1 MRVLRV
7 HHGGRDPSQRSRERA
22 LAAAGADVVLLVP
35 SSWPEPGAQIDA
47 VVEDF
52 TVVALPVERSGDA
65 VRHRYAVT
73 SAELGAVLERQ
84 RPDLV
89 DIDAEPY
96 SMVTRQWLAAVP
108 RGLRT
113 VGSTAQNLAR
123 RHPPPLAGYERTAYR
138 RLGGIY
144 TATRQAASVTW
155 GKGFRGELTVLPVGH
170 DPAVH
175 RPGRQFPGT
184 PAVLLHAGRTDVE
197 RGPEDAVRALA
208 AIVAPH
214 RGPASAGSRARLV
227 LVGEGPSA
235 TGALRLADR
244 MGVADLVQHHRWLP
258 EAALAAELRRAHVVL
273 VPARA
278 TATWAEQRGRVAA
291 EAQAAG
297 AVVVGY
303 ASGALPEVVGDAGI
317 LVPEGDVE
325 ALAREVA
332 SLLDD
337 PARWLTLRTAG
348 IAQATARSWE
358 RIAEAQLDFY
368 ERVVAGPVTIP
379 PADPDEQSWADAA
392 GRFGPPA
399 RAAGGIERPFAD
411 PLLRHAGPVQ
421 APVGRALD
429 AVSGMRRRLRRASRG
444 G

>member
-22 LAAAGADVVLLVP
+22 LAAAGVDVVLLVP

-73 SAELGAVLERQ
+73 SAELATVLERQ
-84 RPDLV
+84 RPDVV

-108 RGLRT
+108 DGLPV

-123 RHPPPLAGYERTAYR
+123 RHSPPLAGY
-138 RLGGIY
+138 
-144 TATRQAASVTW
+144 
-155 GKGFRGELTVLPVGH
+155 
-170 DPAVH
+170 PALH
-175 RPGRQFPGT
+175 EPGRQFPGT
-184 PAVLLHAGRTDVE
+184 PAVLLHAGRMDVE
-197 RGPEDAVRALA
+197 KGPEDAVRTLA
-208 AIVAPH
+208 AIVARH
-214 RGPASAGSRARLV
+214 GGPVAAGSRARLV
-227 LVGEGPSA
+227 LVGEGPHA
-235 TGALRLADR
+235 TAALRLADR
-244 MGVADLVQHHRWLP
+244 MGLTDLVQHHRWLP
-258 EAALAAELRRAHVVL
+258 QPALAAELRRAHVVL
-273 VPARA
+273 APARA
-278 TATWAEQRGRVAA
+278 TATWAEQRGRVAV

-317 LVPEGDVE
+317 LVPEGDVD

-332 SLLDD
+332 DLLDD
-337 PARWLTLRTAG
+337 PARWLTLRKAG
-348 IAQATARSWE
+348 IARAAARSWE
-358 RIAEAQLDFY
+358 RIGGDHRDFY
-368 ERVVAGPVTIP
+368 ERVVAGPVAIP
-379 PADPDEQSWADAA
+379 PADPDEQSWADASR
-392 GRFGPPA
+392 RFGPPA
-399 RAAGGIERPFAD
+399 RAAGGVERPFTD

-421 APVGRALD
+421 ASVGRALD
-429 AVSGMRRRLRRASRG
+429 AVSGVGRRLRRAARG

>member
-22 LAAAGADVVLLVP
+22 LAAAGVDVVLLVP

-73 SAELGAVLERQ
+73 SAELATVLERQ
-84 RPDLV
+84 RPDVV

-108 RGLRT
+108 DGLPV

-123 RHPPPLAGYERTAYR
+123 RHPPPLAGYERSAYR

-144 TATRQAASVTW
+144 EATRQAASVAW
-155 GKGFRGELTVLPVGH
+155 GKGFRGELTVLPAGH
-170 DPAVH
+170 DPALH
-175 RPGRQFPGT
+175 EPGRQFPGT
-184 PAVLLHAGRTDVE
+184 PAVLLHAGRMDVE
-197 RGPEDAVRALA
+197 KGPEDAVRTLA

-214 RGPASAGSRARLV
+214 GGPVAAGSRARLV
-227 LVGEGPSA
+227 LVGEGPHA

-244 MGVADLVQHHRWLP
+244 MGVTDLVQHHRWLP
-258 EAALAAELRRAHVVL
+258 QPALAAELRRAHVVL
-273 VPARA
+273 APARA
-278 TATWAEQRGRVAA
+278 TATWAEQRGRVAV

-317 LVPEGDVE
+317 LVPEGDVD

-332 SLLDD
+332 DLLDD
-337 PARWLTLRTAG
+337 PARWLTLRKAG
-348 IAQATARSWE
+348 IARAAARSWE
-358 RIAEAQLDFY
+358 RIGGEQRDFY
-368 ERVVAGPVTIP
+368 ERVVAGPVAIP
-379 PADPDEQSWADAA
+379 PADPDEQSWADASR
-392 GRFGPPA
+392 RFGPPA
-399 RAAGGIERPFAD
+399 RAAGGVERPFTH

-421 APVGRALD
+421 ASVGRALD
-429 AVSGMRRRLRRASRG
+429 AVSGVGRRLRRAARG